1 MTKTA
6 SNQSIQL
13 GEFTL
18 DEINLMLGG
27 LGQLPYV
34 QVAELVGKIQSI
46 VIPQL
51 KNTNVDSNKSD

>member
-6 SNQSIQL
+6 SKQSIQL

-34 QVAELVGKIQSI
+34 QVAELVNKIQS
-46 VIPQL
+46 VVVPQL
-51 KNTNVDSNKSD
+51 KNTEVDSNKPE